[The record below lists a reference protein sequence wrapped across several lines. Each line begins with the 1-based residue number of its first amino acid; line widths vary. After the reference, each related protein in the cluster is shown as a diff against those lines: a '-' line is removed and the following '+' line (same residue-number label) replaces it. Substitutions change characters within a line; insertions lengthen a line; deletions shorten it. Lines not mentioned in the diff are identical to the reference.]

1 MKEQLLKSIKEI
13 QHSRQL
19 YRNLMLKEWMT
30 LSTYRTF
37 VEELNRAE
45 EVRFKLLLELEK
57 KPV

>member
-45 EVRFKLLLELEK
+45 EARFKLLLELEK
-57 KPV
+57 KSV